1 VKWTEVYQLA
11 ADARCDLYAMDACV
25 DALAKSRDGAL
36 HAWVTAE
43 VPTARALCA
52 ALDAHAVAVSPEVE
66 AHIAMRCGL
75 MIFGVMGNNDEQTSH
90 VPPTLGSSRPAMA

>member
-1 VKWTEVYQLA
+1 MKWTELYQLA
-11 ADARCDLYAMDACV
+11 TDARSELHAMDACV
-25 DALAKSRDGAL
+25 SALAESRDASL
-36 HAWVTAE
+36 HGWVTAA

-52 ALDAHAVAVSPEVE
+52 ALDSHGVPVSAEVE

-75 MIFGVMGNNDEQTSH
+75 MMFGVMGNNDGQTSH